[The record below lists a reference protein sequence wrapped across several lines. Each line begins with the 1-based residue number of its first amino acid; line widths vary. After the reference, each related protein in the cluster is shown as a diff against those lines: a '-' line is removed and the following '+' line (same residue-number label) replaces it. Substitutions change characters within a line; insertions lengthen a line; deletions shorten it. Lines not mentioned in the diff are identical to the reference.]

1 MKKMS
6 LLALLL
12 FYYMS
17 IFGQNKYL
25 LEGKIGVYPIVMKVE
40 ESLNFFNG
48 NNIYVSYYY
57 KQDMHDIEL
66 DGHATGSAKYVFEKE
81 QQNSKTNEVELAEK
95 FVLERLPDKTWKG
108 KWINKSK
115 ELPVSLHSIDTLNN
129 SFNRLPY
136 FEYHDNVDRMYSGI
150 RFNDLQFVNDSITRM
165 GKFQLQWN
173 HEIHSK
179 IVSFAVVNG
188 ANDIVLKRI
197 NSSLR
202 KKQYSYIDDLYSC
215 TSAHTYNGDYS
226 YHLISYFITDNFLSI
241 NGSLFNICGGAHP
254 DFGEENIIVNMKTGE
269 EIKDLDNLFWFTGK
283 KPVDDKSVDY
293 YKYAEERA
301 KSIMNILTELY
312 PEQMKKQKSKD
323 DCDYSNSE
331 VWNFPSWYLSPKG
344 LYVGASFAMVAR
356 VCDSPGFS
364 FIPYDILRNF
374 VRKDQQ
380 IQLP

>member
-1 MKKMS
+1 MKRMS

-12 FYYMS
+12 FYGMS
-17 IFGQNKYL
+17 IFGQDKYL
-25 LEGKIGVYPIVMKVE
+25 LEGKIGIHPIIMKVD
-40 ESLNFFNG
+40 ESLNFWNG
-48 NNIYVSYYY
+48 NNIVISYYY
-57 KQDMHDIEL
+57 KQDKHDIEL
-66 DGHATGSAKYVFEKE
+66 YGHSTGLVKYVFEKE
-81 QQNSKTNEVELAEK
+81 QWNSKINKDEIAEK

-115 ELPVSLHSIDTLNN
+115 ELPVSLYPIDTLID
-129 SFNRLPY
+129 SFIGLPY

-150 RFNDLQFVNDSITRM
+150 RLNDLQFVNDSITRM

-179 IVSFAVVNG
+179 IVSFAVVSG
-188 ANDIVLKRI
+188 ANEIALKRI

-215 TSAHTYNGDYS
+215 TSADTYNGEYS
-226 YHLISYFITDNFLSI
+226 YRLISYFITDNFLSI
-241 NGSLFNICGGAHP
+241 KGSLFNICGGAHP
-254 DFGEENIIVNMKTGE
+254 NFGEENIIVNMKTGE
-269 EIKDLDNLFWFTGK
+269 EIKDLDALFWFTGK
-283 KPVDDKSVDY
+283 RPVDEKADGYYDY
-293 YKYAEERA
+293 AKERA
-301 KSIMNILTELY
+301 KFIVGILTKLY
-312 PEQMKKQKSKD
+312 PEQMTKQKSKN

-356 VCDSPGFS
+356 VCDTPNFS
-364 FIPYDILRNF
+364 YIPYDILRNF

-380 IQLP
+380 ILLP